1 MAFEADDACMN
12 GWLKAA
18 TLVPAMGLIPL
29 GFAVIAPFIRLAP
42 VAVRSLGEGAGRAIG
57 ASR

>member
-1 MAFEADDACMN
+1 MN

-29 GFAVIAPFIRLAP
+29 GFAAIAPFIRLAP

>member
-42 VAVRSLGEGAGRAIG
+42 VAVRSLE
-57 ASR
+57 ASRSSELVLPP

>member
-1 MAFEADDACMN
+1 MN

-29 GFAVIAPFIRLAP
+29 GFAVIAPFTRLAP

>member
-1 MAFEADDACMN
+1 MALAADERCMN

-29 GFAVIAPFIRLAP
+29 GFAAVAPFIRLAP
-42 VAVRSLGEGAGRAIG
+42 VAVRNLGEGAGRAIG